1 LIKSLNTNGASTI
14 LNFLPGIIGYTML
27 PVPPELPAG
36 ALVVLGLLALI
47 VEKPI
52 YVDISYPI

>member
-1 LIKSLNTNGASTI
+1 M
-14 LNFLPGIIGYTML
+14 IGYTML
-27 PVPPELPAG
+27 PVPPELPGG

-52 YVDISYPI
+52 YVGISYPI